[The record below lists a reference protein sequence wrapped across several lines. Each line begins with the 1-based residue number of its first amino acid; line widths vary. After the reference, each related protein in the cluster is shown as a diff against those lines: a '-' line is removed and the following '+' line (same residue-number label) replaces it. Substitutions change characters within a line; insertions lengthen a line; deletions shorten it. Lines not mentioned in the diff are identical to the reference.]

1 MLDAL
6 KEVGIDLLIGIVVV
20 PLYLLYGY
28 IAWKCINEW
37 DWTKKI
43 ARMEN
48 KCVPA
53 LFFLLVA
60 TLPLWVLLLFH
71 MLVKAIS
78 L

>member
-1 MLDAL
+1 MLNAL
-6 KEVGIDLLIGIVVV
+6 KEVGIEFLIGIVALS
-20 PLYLLYGY
+20 LYLPYGL

-37 DWTKKI
+37 EWTKKI

-48 KCVPA
+48 KFVPV

-71 MLVKAIS
+71 MLVKTLS